1 MKVLIVDD
9 SFAVRI
15 MVKKYLEEKGYT
27 VFEAVDGLNALEV
40 LKDIDEVQMILTDLN
55 MPIFNGLEFIER
67 ARELSEFK
75 TTPVLIYT
83 TEVIDS
89 FKKKAQ
95 DLGVRAWLKKPL
107 ALEKIAD
114 VIKRVSLERTTS

>member
-55 MPIFNGLEFIER
+55 MPILMTALNLLR
-67 ARELSEFK
+67 
-75 TTPVLIYT
+75 
-83 TEVIDS
+83 TES
-89 FKKKAQ
+89 
-95 DLGVRAWLKKPL
+95 
-107 ALEKIAD
+107 
-114 VIKRVSLERTTS
+114 